1 MPTILLQ
8 SSDNEIFEVDRSV
21 IRPSITLSV
30 MFQDLDLDTPEAA
43 ESLNDPIRLANVS
56 GVILGKVIQWCEH
69 HRNYPVVQIGQRSD
83 EIPTWDMQFLN
94 VDQGT
99 LFELVRASNYLDV
112 RGLLDV
118 SCKMVA
124 RMIKDK
130 TPDEIRQK
138 FGIEDDLTPE
148 EKEQIRKENAWSV
161 D

>member
-1 MPTILLQ
+1 MPMILLQ
-8 SSDNEIFEVDRSV
+8 SIDNEIFEVDRDV
-21 IRPSITLSV
+21 IRPSITLNA
-30 MFQDLDLDTPEAA
+30 MFQDLDLDAPEAA

-56 GVILGKVIQWCEH
+56 AVILGKVIKWCEH
-69 HRNYPVVQIGQRSD
+69 HRNYPVVQIGDRTN
-83 EIPTWDMQFLN
+83 EIPTWDVQFLN

-99 LFELVRASNYLDV
+99 LFELVRAANYLDV

-138 FGIEDDLTPE
+138 FGIEDDLTPD
-148 EKEQIRKENAWSV
+148 EKEQ
-161 D
+161 